1 MGVCKQRELFSGK
14 KRSVLN
20 KSEDIYHILRDVDN
34 YRGGPLDRSLF
45 STLDEKSYLGWRS
58 EL

>member
-34 YRGGPLDRSLF
+34 YHVGPLDHSLF